1 MKTAKKFML
10 VFTFVAVNLAA
21 CKTPD
26 NRNENLPEIYVD
38 LSKEQDFYDISTD
51 IEPDFEIIALETDD
65 QCMLGQIQK
74 IVFANNQYYIL
85 NSSQICI
92 YIFNAQGKFVT
103 KLEKLGRGLVNICR

>member
-1 MKTAKKFML
+1 ML

-74 IVFANNQYYIL
+74 SYSPTINIIFLTRAKYA
-85 NSSQICI
+85 
-92 YIFNAQGKFVT
+92 YIFLMHKENS
-103 KLEKLGRGLVNICR
+103 